1 MKSFFN
7 TKSLRERVLILGF
20 LVAGLVWW
28 GSSALGR
35 ARQFSQEWSDINAEL
50 KTQREWLGRKD
61 EVAERMA
68 AVGRKLDPSR
78 TLNAAQAFAEIN
90 RLTHS
95 MSVEIGAQR
104 TERSEN
110 FARHSLQFTNRKAGM
125 DTLIPF
131 YKELSA
137 RSPYLGIEQCS
148 LSTDRA
154 APGQLNAVFR
164 IYSVEV
170 LGAK

>member
-1 MKSFFN
+1 M
-7 TKSLRERVLILGF
+7 
-20 LVAGLVWW
+20 AWP
-28 GSSALGR
+28 
-35 ARQFSQEWSDINAEL
+35 
-50 KTQREWLGRKD
+50 D

-68 AVGRKLDPSR
+68 AVGRKLDPNR

-90 RLTHS
+90 RLTQG
-95 MSVEIGAQR
+95 MSVEMGAQR

-110 FARHSLQFTNRKAGM
+110 FAMHSLQVTIRKAGM

-154 APGQLNAVFR
+154 APGELNAVFR